1 MNIWPQILK
10 KCGWLITVVVILLY
24 VVVTND
30 RVSLLK
36 QIRRFEDRTKWLY
49 GKVMRNSNHS

>member
-1 MNIWPQILK
+1 MNIWPQSLK

-36 QIRRFEDRTKWLY
+36 QIRRFEVRTKWLY

>member
-1 MNIWPQILK
+1 MNIWPQSLK

-36 QIRRFEDRTKWLY
+36 QIRRFEDRTNWLY